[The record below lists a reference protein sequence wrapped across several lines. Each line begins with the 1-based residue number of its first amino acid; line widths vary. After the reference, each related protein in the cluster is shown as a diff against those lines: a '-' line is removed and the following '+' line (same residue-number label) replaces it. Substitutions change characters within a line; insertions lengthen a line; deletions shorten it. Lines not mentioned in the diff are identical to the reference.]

1 MNFAKGFNRLPMNKY
16 LIRETVHVSKKA
28 ERPGMF
34 HLAAAAIL
42 GCIITTAQFLIAVAT
57 GFWCGKQ

>member
-1 MNFAKGFNRLPMNKY
+1 MNKY